1 MRKTLSVLIALASCL
16 YASAQAGK
24 GVYQILD
31 LPMDA
36 RSIGLGGTNVSLF
49 DGDLNLATNNPA
61 LLSDKAHNML
71 TLNYAKYIAGINYGS
86 AAYGRTWGENNF
98 ALAVNYIDFGTFGQY
113 NELDVYQ
120 GTFTAKDMV
129 LGLLY
134 SRQFGKYFSVGAT
147 LKTIYSAYERYSSVG
162 MAVDFGA
169 NYHDED
175 NMLDLGLTVR
185 NIGFQFD
192 GYYSIDGTNH
202 REAIP
207 ANILVGI
214 SKKLRNA
221 PLRFSLTLHNLQR
234 FALKY
239 ERTAATDKEYK
250 KEHGIKW
257 YDMMFRHA
265 ILGIEILPSDNFYLS
280 AAFNYRRRA
289 EMDIPTFRSI
299 AGFSFGAGVRVK
311 DFRVSMALAQFQS
324 GNPTLHFTVS
334 ADLKGF
340 GVK

>member
-1 MRKTLSVLIALASCL
+1 MRKTLSVLIALATCL

-147 LKTIYSAYERYSSVG
+147 LKTIYSAYERYSSMG

-202 REAIP
+202 RQYTGRYLQEA
-207 ANILVGI
+207 AER
-214 SKKLRNA
+214 SA
-221 PLRFSLTLHNLQR
+221 PLLADATQFAAVCPQLRAYLRHRQRVQKGARHKMVRYDVPTRYLRHRDIAKRQLLPVGGFQLPTPCRDGHTDIQVDSGLLVRGGRTGERFPCVDGFGTVSERQPDATLHRIGRPQRIRGKVSLLQ
-234 FALKY
+234 
-239 ERTAATDKEYK
+239 
-250 KEHGIKW
+250 
-257 YDMMFRHA
+257 
-265 ILGIEILPSDNFYLS
+265 
-280 AAFNYRRRA
+280 
-289 EMDIPTFRSI
+289 
-299 AGFSFGAGVRVK
+299 
-311 DFRVSMALAQFQS
+311 
-324 GNPTLHFTVS
+324 
-334 ADLKGF
+334 
-340 GVK
+340 